1 MTGIDAN
8 CRDFAVC
15 TSKNS
20 LNLKIS
26 KVRTIFFRELAVF
39 CKKLCQISYDN
50 FDPKFIID
58 VFKKYKK
65 GEDYF
70 SKHLDIERNE

>member
-8 CRDFAVC
+8 CRDFTVC
-15 TSKNS
+15 TPKKC

-26 KVRTIFFRELAVF
+26 KVRATFFGELVVF
-39 CKKLCQISYDN
+39 CKKLSEVSCDN

-65 GEDYF
+65 GED
-70 SKHLDIERNE
+70 